1 MQLSDAPA
9 VHAGCVRALATS
21 TKPVVPP
28 RSAAAHPDTSEFASH
43 DHNFEEDRVPP
54 GSNHK
59 EFTYF
64 LLSGARFIYAS
75 TARLLLIQV
84 PHKTALTS
92 STVSSSA
99 YWALGHGYYSKL
111 MPVYIAASTDKSWP
125 LLLLLLLLYVL
136 QWMASMTPSADV
148 LALANAEVDVGAV
161 APGQGMTI
169 KWRGKPIF
177 IRRRTEDE
185 IAEMK
190 V

>member
-1 MQLSDAPA
+1 
-9 VHAGCVRALATS
+9 
-21 TKPVVPP
+21 
-28 RSAAAHPDTSEFASH
+28 
-43 DHNFEEDRVPP
+43 
-54 GSNHK
+54 
-59 EFTYF
+59 
-64 LLSGARFIYAS
+64 
-75 TARLLLIQV
+75 
-84 PHKTALTS
+84 
-92 STVSSSA
+92 
-99 YWALGHGYYSKL
+99 